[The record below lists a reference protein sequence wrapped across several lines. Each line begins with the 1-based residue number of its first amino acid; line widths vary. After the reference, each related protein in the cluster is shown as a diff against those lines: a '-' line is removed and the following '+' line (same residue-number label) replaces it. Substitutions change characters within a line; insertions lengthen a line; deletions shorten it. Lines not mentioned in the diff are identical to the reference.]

1 MKRLLAILS
10 ATVFL
15 TWGQALFA
23 GLNTN
28 VFLDPPF
35 NGTGGVPVPQPPAGP
50 VIEDPAFDIYCDRYK
65 TSIDLRTSANQVV
78 NKITRIWVPKYRY
91 WQCASDFW
99 IWYDG
104 IAQCCNPANTVIY
117 TYEAA
122 LAAYPAN
129 CNSIPR
135 IVTNPKTDLAT
146 PQYAGGGPNG
156 WFGSWWMTDYTSPE

>member
-1 MKRLLAILS
+1 MKRLFAILS

-15 TWGQALFA
+15 AQAQTILA

-35 NGTGGVPVPQPPAGP
+35 NGTSIPVPQPPAGP

-65 TSIDLRTSANQVV
+65 TSIDLRTSTNQVV
-78 NKITRIWVPKYRY
+78 NQISRIWIPKYRY

-99 IWYDG
+99 IWVRWHRAMLQPGQYRDLHLRSG
-104 IAQCCNPANTVIY
+104 AQCLPADCNG
-117 TYEAA
+117 
-122 LAAYPAN
+122 
-129 CNSIPR
+129 IPG

-146 PQYAGGGPNG
+146 AIRRRRDLMAGSGRGG
-156 WFGSWWMTDYTSPE
+156 